1 MASND
6 RHGWRIGRQRNT
18 LVSSKAAQWEHENDM
33 AGSTGEE
40 IGLVGIGRMG
50 LAMSGHLIRRGYG
63 VTACDIDPA
72 RCAAARNAGVTV
84 VPTPAAVG
92 EAARFVIIAVGYDSE
107 ATAVMLGPNGL
118 LETMGAGSV
127 IAVSSTC
134 TPEHVRSLGR
144 SAREKGVELLDAPIC
159 RGQRAADDGTMLSL
173 LGGSTEV
180 VERARPIYRTFCAD
194 VAHLGEVGAGQF
206 GKSMNNFLLWVNGVA
221 LIEAG
226 RLAEANGMDLVKLR
240 EALLISSGAS
250 DALKNWEN
258 VSFLWALKDM
268 QIVAKMADKA
278 GLSMPIAGAIKELV
292 KDGRRIKTTN
302 PPDWTG
308 HGGKPKH

>member
-1 MASND
+1 MAD
-6 RHGWRIGRQRNT
+6 KERIG
-18 LVSSKAAQWEHENDM
+18 V
-33 AGSTGEE
+33 
-40 IGLVGIGRMG
+40 VGAGRMG
-50 LAMSGHLIRRGYG
+50 QAMVRHLVKHGYA
-63 VTACDIDPA
+63 VVAQDIEPK
-72 RCAAARNAGVTV
+72 
-84 VPTPAAVG
+84 AV
-92 EAARFVIIAVGYDSE
+92 EAARGFGAQTANTPAEVGKACTFVIVAVGYDAE
-107 ATAVMLGPNGL
+107 AEAVMLGNDGL

-134 TPEHVRSLGR
+134 TPEHVRMLAEK
-144 SAREKGVELLDAPIC
+144 ARAKGIEVLDAPIC
-159 RGQRAADDGTMLSL
+159 RGQMAADTGTMLIL
-173 LGGSTEV
+173 CGGKPEV
-180 VERARPIYRTFCAD
+180 FERGRPIYSAFGQD
-194 VAHLGEVGAGQF
+194 YVLLGDIGAGQF
-206 GKSMNNFLLWVNGVA
+206 GKAMNNFLLWVNGVA

-226 RLAEANGMDLVKLR
+226 RLSEANGMDLVKLR

-292 KDGRRIKTTN
+292 KEGRRVKLSN

-308 HGGKPKH
+308 KGGKARH